1 MASFVKDLIR
11 VGFSK
16 LNIIIFGV
24 GTSIATARLLTPDQN
39 GTIAMLLVYPSL
51 FMVLGS
57 MGIRQ
62 STTYFVGKEIY
73 SLDRIK
79 QAVTQIWLL
88 TSLVSMLICV
98 LLFLFLSKNVPD
110 FSLILV
116 SVLSIPFSLHNTY
129 CSGIFLGKNEI
140 KEFNK
145 INWIPNFVTFL
156 ATISLIYFFDLEVMG
171 AMLAYLFGH
180 LAIFIA
186 LAIRKDNLM
195 PKTFQIEKE
204 VISKMLSLGLIYAF
218 ALLIVNLNY
227 KIDVVL
233 LENLS
238 TPYELGIYAKG
249 SSIVQYLWQIPM
261 LFSSLVFARSA
272 ISKDGLAFSKKVAQ
286 LLRLSILLVGFVAVI
301 LMLLSKQVILLLFGE
316 AFLPSVIVMQI
327 LLPGVVLLTVFKVM
341 NMDLA
346 GKGKPYIAMKS
357 MAVPLVINVLCNLYF
372 IPLYGSKGA
381 AISSL
386 ISYSSAAFFFLYFY
400 SKETKIPISEILGY
414 KKSDFEPIMEVVT
427 KINKKIKR

>member
-1 MASFVKDLIR
+1 MASFLSDLVR

-24 GTSIATARLLTPDQN
+24 GTSIATARLLTPEQN
-39 GTIAMLLVYPSL
+39 GIIATLLVYPSL

-79 QAVTQIWLL
+79 NAVTQIWLI
-88 TSLVSMLICV
+88 TSLVSMIICYF
-98 LLFLFLSKNVPD
+98 LFVFLSKNIPD
-110 FSLILV
+110 YTLV
-116 SVLSIPFSLHNTY
+116 FVSIACIPFSLHNTY

-145 INWIPNFVTFL
+145 INWIPNFVTFIT
-156 ATISLIYFFDLEVMG
+156 TISLIYFLDLEILG

-186 LAIRKDNLM
+186 LIVKKDNLHL
-195 PKTFQIEKE
+195 KSFSFETE
-204 VISKMLSLGLIYAF
+204 VIKKMLSLGLVYAF
-218 ALLIVNLNY
+218 ALLIINLNY

-238 TPYELGIYAKG
+238 TSYELGIYSKG
-249 SSIVQYLWQIPM
+249 ASIVQYLWQIP
-261 LFSSLVFARSA
+261 LIFSSIVFARSA
-272 ISKDGLAFSKKVAQ
+272 ISKDGNAFSVKVAH
-286 LLRLSILLVGFVAVI
+286 LLRLSLIAVGLIALF
-301 LMLLSKQVILLLFGE
+301 LMILSKPIILLLYGNQ
-316 AFLPSVIVMQI
+316 FLESVSAMQI

-346 GKGKPYIAMKS
+346 GKGKPFIAMKA
-357 MAVPLVINVLCNLYF
+357 MVVPLVCNIAFNFYF
-372 IPLYGSKGA
+372 IPRYGSDGA
-381 AISSL
+381 AISST
-386 ISYSSAAFFFLYFY
+386 ISYSLASFFFLHFY
-400 SKETKIPISEILGY
+400 SKETGIPIKTIFNY
-414 KKSDFEPIMEVVT
+414 KKADFEPILQIV
-427 KINKKIKR
+427 NKIKSKIKK

>member
-1 MASFVKDLIR
+1 MASFVKDLVR

-39 GTIAMLLVYPSL
+39 GIIAALLVYPSL

-62 STTYFVGKEIY
+62 STTFFVGKEIY
-73 SLDRIK
+73 SLERIK
-79 QAVTQIWLL
+79 QAVTQIWLI
-88 TSLVSMLICV
+88 TSLISMVVCF
-98 LLFLFLSKNVPD
+98 LLFHYLSKSIPD
-110 FSLILV
+110 FSLVLV
-116 SVLSIPFSLHNTY
+116 SVLCIPFSLHNTY
-129 CSGIFLGKNEI
+129 CAGIFLGKNEI
-140 KEFNK
+140 KAFNK

-156 ATISLIYFFDLEVMG
+156 TTFILLYFFDFEVMG

-180 LAIFIA
+180 MAIFIA
-186 LAIRKDNLM
+186 LWIRKENLL
-195 PKTFQIEKE
+195 PNTFQIDKE

-261 LFSSLVFARSA
+261 LFSTIVFARSA
-272 ISKDGLAFSKKVAQ
+272 TSKDGLAFSKKVAQ
-286 LLRLSILLVGFVAVI
+286 LLRLSILMVGFVALV

-346 GKGKPYIAMKS
+346 GKGKPYISLKS
-357 MAVPLVINVLCNLYF
+357 MWIPLILNVVCNLYF

-386 ISYSSAAFFFLYFY
+386 ISYSAASFFFLYFY
-400 SKETKIPISEILGY
+400 SKETNIPIREIIGY
-414 KKSDFEPIMEVVT
+414 KKSDFEPILA
-427 KINKKIKR
+427 IQKKLTQKMKR

>member
-1 MASFVKDLIR
+1 
-11 VGFSK
+11 
-16 LNIIIFGV
+16 
-24 GTSIATARLLTPDQN
+24 
-39 GTIAMLLVYPSL
+39 
-51 FMVLGS
+51 
-57 MGIRQ
+57 
-62 STTYFVGKEIY
+62 
-73 SLDRIK
+73 
-79 QAVTQIWLL
+79 
-88 TSLVSMLICV
+88 
-98 LLFLFLSKNVPD
+98 
-110 FSLILV
+110 
-116 SVLSIPFSLHNTY
+116 
-129 CSGIFLGKNEI
+129 
-140 KEFNK
+140 
-145 INWIPNFVTFL
+145 
-156 ATISLIYFFDLEVMG
+156 
-171 AMLAYLFGH
+171 
-180 LAIFIA
+180 
-186 LAIRKDNLM
+186 
-195 PKTFQIEKE
+195 
-204 VISKMLSLGLIYAF
+204 
-218 ALLIVNLNY
+218 VNLNY
-227 KIDVVL
+227 QIDVVL

-301 LMLLSKQVILLLFGE
+301 LMLLSKHVILLLFGE

-357 MAVPLVINVLCNLYF
+357 MALPLVINVLCNLYF

-400 SKETKIPISEILGY
+400 SKETKIPVREILGY
-414 KKSDFEPIMEVVT
+414 KKSDFEPIMAIVT